1 MDNGFSQAIDNL
13 VAATGNA
20 IRAEEGDY
28 LVDGLLYCHKCNTP
42 KQIRI
47 TVLGKERTPFC
58 LCKCET
64 EKRDAEE
71 AERKHKAFLEKVK
84 RMRKMGFPDAEM
96 ERWSFATD
104 DQSNEKISLIAHR
117 YVENFNQMLDK
128 GKGLLFYG
136 TVGTGKT
143 FISCCIANALI
154 DRGYPCMVTNFAR
167 LTNTISGMYDGKQE
181 YIDGLNKF
189 ALLVIDDLASER
201 DTEYM
206 GEIVQ
211 NIIDARYRAGLPLI
225 ITTNLTNEELKHP
238 AEIRK
243 QRIYSR
249 LFEMCIP
256 IEVSGGD
263 RRKAKLIKDYKEM
276 EDILGL

>member
-1 MDNGFSQAIDNL
+1 MNSMEQMLDKFVEATGQAIK
-13 VAATGNA
+13 
-20 IRAEEGDY
+20 AEEGDY
-28 LVDGLLYCHKCNTP
+28 IVDGLLYCHKCNTP
-42 KQIRI
+42 KQTRVN
-47 TVLGKERTPFC
+47 VLGKVRTPYC

-71 AERKHKAFLEKVK
+71 RERKREELQRQIK
-84 RMRKMGFPDAEM
+84 RLRKMGFPDAEM
-96 ERWSFATD
+96 ERWTFDRD
-104 DQSNEKISLIAHR
+104 DQSNDRISQIAHK
-117 YVENFNQMLDK
+117 YVENFEQMRGK

-154 DRGYPCMVTNFAR
+154 DKGYACLVTNFAR
-167 LTNTISGMYDGKQE
+167 LTNTITGMYDGKQD

-211 NIIDARYRAGLPLI
+211 NIVDARYRSGLPLI

-238 AEIRK
+238 AEMRK

-256 IEVSGGD
+256 IEVKGKD
-263 RRKAKLIKDYKEM
+263 RRKEKLINDYKEL
-276 EDILGL
+276 EDLLGL